1 MAAAQKVGN
10 EIDEIPVARSRPHRH
25 WKLELV
31 EGTILVVLGCVAGF
45 VPFGFG
51 IAIFM
56 WLMVIGGITGLITTL
71 VMRKAPGFWWS
82 LASAILA
89 IGIATVMFAV
99 PELAIVGL
107 PLLLICF
114 LVLEAIVTVMLALE
128 HWRHLSSRWGWML
141 ASGLVDLSL
150 AMFIVVGLPATAAWA
165 LGLILAVNLIF
176 GGGAMIGMALAARGR
191 RARAGARFGPN
202 ENLSLLGVNPS
213 D

>member
-1 MAAAQKVGN
+1 MTVVATAQKVGN
-10 EIDEIPVARSRPHRH
+10 EIDEIPVVRSHPHRH

-89 IGIATVMFAV
+89 IGIASIMFAV
-99 PELAIVGL
+99 PELAVVGL
-107 PLLLICF
+107 PILLICF
-114 LVLEAIVTVMLALE
+114 LVLEGIVTVMLALE

-150 AMFIVVGLPATAAWA
+150 AVFIVVGLPATASWA

-176 GGGAMIGMALAARGR
+176 GGGAIVGMALAAR
-191 RARAGARFGPN
+191 
-202 ENLSLLGVNPS
+202 EH
-213 D
+213 

>member
-1 MAAAQKVGN
+1 
-10 EIDEIPVARSRPHRH
+10 
-25 WKLELV
+25 
-31 EGTILVVLGCVAGF
+31 
-45 VPFGFG
+45 
-51 IAIFM
+51 M

-150 AMFIVVGLPATAAWA
+150 AVFIVVGLPATASRA
-165 LGLILAVNLIF
+165 LGLILAVNLVF
-176 GGGAMIGMALAARGR
+176 GGGAMIGMALAARR
-191 RARAGARFGPN
+191 YASGPN
-202 ENLSLLGVNPS
+202 ENVSLLLGVNS
-213 D
+213 SG

>member
-1 MAAAQKVGN
+1 LKVTVVTTAQKVGN
-10 EIDEIPVARSRPHRH
+10 EFDEVSIGGSRPKHRH

-31 EGTILVVLGCVAGF
+31 EGAILVVLGCVAGF

-56 WLMVIGGITGLITTL
+56 WLMVIGGIAGLITTL

-99 PELAIVGL
+99 PELAVVGL

-114 LVLEAIVTVMLALE
+114 LVLEGIVTVMLALE
-128 HWRHLSSRWGWML
+128 HLRHLSCRRGLDARQRTRRFVLGCFHRGGPAGDRFLGIKSCLSR
-141 ASGLVDLSL
+141 
-150 AMFIVVGLPATAAWA
+150 
-165 LGLILAVNLIF
+165 
-176 GGGAMIGMALAARGR
+176 
-191 RARAGARFGPN
+191 
-202 ENLSLLGVNPS
+202 
-213 D
+213 

>member
-45 VPFGFG
+45 VPFGYG

-89 IGIATVMFAV
+89 IGIATIMFAV
-99 PELAIVGL
+99 PVLA
-107 PLLLICF
+107 
-114 LVLEAIVTVMLALE
+114 
-128 HWRHLSSRWGWML
+128 
-141 ASGLVDLSL
+141 
-150 AMFIVVGLPATAAWA
+150 VVGLPILLMCLLLLEMHPDCHAGFRTLASPIEPMGLDARQWTRGFV
-165 LGLILAVNLIF
+165 LGCVHRSGLARNRFPGLRSD
-176 GGGAMIGMALAARGR
+176 LGR
-191 RARAGARFGPN
+191 
-202 ENLSLLGVNPS
+202 
-213 D
+213 